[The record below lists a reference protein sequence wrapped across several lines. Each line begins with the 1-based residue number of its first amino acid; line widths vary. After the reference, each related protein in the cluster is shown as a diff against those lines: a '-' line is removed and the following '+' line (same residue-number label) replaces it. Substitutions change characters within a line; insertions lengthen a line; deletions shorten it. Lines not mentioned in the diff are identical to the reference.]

1 MQRRIVFGSCL
12 LALVS
17 VVAAY
22 GQRGVGDHTGVARQ
36 ASKPELVTVN
46 GKVEG
51 VKTGPCEMT
60 TGGAKIGTH
69 LLLKTTQGAELNIH
83 LGPADAV
90 ESMVKGL
97 SQGTR
102 VTVLGFRTKGL
113 PEGQYVAQSLKYGDT
128 TIRLRDEQLR
138 PVWAGADRSRPRV
151 MGRRLRAGGQVQEL
165 AETAGTYD
173 GPITPGVRQNVNVVY
188 QIKTDGWKKD
198 VAAGLHYLAK
208 LSGAYGEMGI
218 EPSDRQIVG
227 VFHGDAGYF
236 LLKDPAYRKASDKS
250 DDNPNKQIIQKLLDA
265 GVKLEL
271 CKSTMQSRGWTGDDV
286 LPGVKV
292 VVGAYPRIID
302 LQLRGYA
309 YISF

>member
-1 MQRRIVFGSCL
+1 MQTRIVFGSCL
-12 LALVS
+12 LTLVS
-17 VVAAY
+17 AVAAF
-22 GQRGVGDHTGVARQ
+22 GQRGVGGQTGVARQ
-36 ASKPELVTVN
+36 ANKPELVAVN

-60 TGGAKIGTH
+60 TGRAEIGTH
-69 LLLKTTQGAELNIH
+69 LLLKTAQGTELNIH

-102 VTVLGFRTKGL
+102 VTVLGFRTNGL

-138 PVWAGADRSRPRV
+138 PVWAGADRSRPRATR
-151 MGRRLRAGGQVQEL
+151 RRLRAGGQVQEL

-173 GPITPGVRQNVNVVY
+173 DPITLAERQSVKVVY

-198 VAAGLHYLAK
+198 MAAGLYYLAK
-208 LSGAYGEMGI
+208 LSGAYDEIGI
-218 EPSDRQIVG
+218 EPPDRQIVG

-236 LLKDPAYRKASDKS
+236 LLKDTAYRKASEKS
-250 DDNPNKQIIQKLLDA
+250 DGNPNKQIIRKLLDA

-271 CKSTMQSRGWTGDDV
+271 CKSTMQSHGWTGDDV
-286 LPGVKV
+286 LPGVKI

-309 YISF
+309 YVRF